1 MEKMIFCIIF
11 LGTFSISL
19 LILNTREIYK
29 SRKYRNEGL
38 KSDNKLSFV
47 SVPSIV
53 NDVDLQLLSLFI
65 RATKVDT
72 YKTDSM
78 DEWYNNFKGFTLH
91 FDDKSPLN
99 VIYLKNVGV
108 NIYDAKTD
116 KLKHVIPI
124 SNSGAY
130 NVDKVMDLICEAYSF
145 YTERKDKDVWN

>member
-1 MEKMIFCIIF
+1 MEKFIYCIIF
-11 LGTFSISL
+11 LGTFSIVFAV
-19 LILNTREIYK
+19 LNIGEMYK

-47 SVPSIV
+47 SVPPFI
-53 NDVDLQLLSLFI
+53 NDDGLQILSLFI

-91 FDDKSPLN
+91 FDGKSPLN

-108 NIYDAKTD
+108 NIYMML
-116 KLKHVIPI
+116 KLIN
-124 SNSGAY
+124 SN
-130 NVDKVMDLICEAYSF
+130 M
-145 YTERKDKDVWN
+145 